1 MAKIES
7 NLLSKSQC
15 KIQVI
20 NYRYER
26 TIILQKN
33 HENQVQDLQEAIK
46 IIRGSKHGLECI

>member
-1 MAKIES
+1 MAEIKN

-15 KIQVI
+15 KIQLI

-46 IIRGSKHGLECI
+46 IIRGTKHGLECF

>member
-7 NLLSKSQC
+7 NLLSKSEC

-20 NYRYER
+20 NCRYER

-46 IIRGSKHGLECI
+46 IIRGTKHGLECF